1 MILIR
6 IIGDPAHFIL
16 CPSTFTLI
24 ASCLVFVWGI
34 AEFNYLNKDSPLLDP
49 RGQIPFIFMALL
61 PKIDKENI
69 LESLQTWGPL
79 YIWVGM
85 VTAVI
90 PPFLMPSMFKDWVEQ
105 KAKERQE
112 KKRNQEEKEK
122 KRNQEEKEMEKIQS
136 DAEASTAGEPRG

>member
-1 MILIR
+1 
-6 IIGDPAHFIL
+6 
-16 CPSTFTLI
+16 
-24 ASCLVFVWGI
+24 
-34 AEFNYLNKDSPLLDP
+34 
-49 RGQIPFIFMALL
+49 MALL
-61 PKIDKENI
+61 PKIDRENI

-105 KAKERQE
+105 KAMERQE

>member
-1 MILIR
+1 M
-6 IIGDPAHFIL
+6 
-16 CPSTFTLI
+16 
-24 ASCLVFVWGI
+24 
-34 AEFNYLNKDSPLLDP
+34 LDP

-61 PKIDKENI
+61 PKIDRENI

-79 YIWVGM
+79 YIWIGM

-90 PPFLMPSMFKDWVEQ
+90 SPFLMPSMFKDWVEQ

-112 KKRNQEEKEK
+112 KKRNQEE
-122 KRNQEEKEMEKIQS
+122 REMEKIQS

>member
-1 MILIR
+1 
-6 IIGDPAHFIL
+6 
-16 CPSTFTLI
+16 
-24 ASCLVFVWGI
+24 
-34 AEFNYLNKDSPLLDP
+34 
-49 RGQIPFIFMALL
+49 MALL
-61 PKIDKENI
+61 PEIDRENI

-122 KRNQEEKEMEKIQS
+122 KRNQEEKMEKIQS